1 MVQSQLLDPLPEIK
15 PITTQ
20 LRSVDHLIQYD
31 TNGECDSL
39 VAEVT
44 RCSPSQTVASK
55 PRKANGNKG
64 FIRSDRFTKVHRY
77 SYNTL
82 NKYRLTGLL
91 GDDLFLPPTPKSG
104 GRIRVHEDAATI
116 LREAGVRPRG
126 RSSAPRRP
134 SCKPAVVVETPEPAP
149 VVDEDAEAK
158 TVFTDLF
165 VRVLG
170 AHGTDFIID
179 CLIDAER
186 VRRKSA
192 T

>member
-1 MVQSQLLDPLPEIK
+1 MVQNQLLDPLPEIK

-44 RCSPSQTVASK
+44 RCSSSQTAASQ

-91 GDDLFLPPTPKSG
+91 GEDLFLPPTPKSG

-126 RSSAPRRP
+126 RKSASRRP
-134 SCKPAVVVETPEPAP
+134 SCKPPVVETPEPAP
-149 VVDEDAEAK
+149 VVNEDVEAK
-158 TVFTDLF
+158 MVFTDLF

-179 CLIDAER
+179 CLIDAEKE
-186 VRRKSA
+186 RRRSA